1 MQASRRLAAYYF
13 FYFAFIGAFNPYF
26 GLYLK
31 SLEFSAWQ
39 VGLVMSQMQLM
50 RMVTPWIWGPWQRN
64 PWSELRVVRYAAL
77 ASVVTFSGLLFWRE
91 FEAVLANMAIMAF
104 FWSAALPAVEAITV
118 RQLAH
123 EPEQYGRIRMWGS
136 VGFVIAVMAV
146 GALLDRAPVSVAVW
160 LPWLLVVAVWGT
172 TGLLSLGDDSCERT
186 ERADIGR
193 MMLRPQVSGLLL
205 ACFLMS
211 IAHAAFYVFYAIYLV
226 ANGYSPFVVGMLF
239 TLGVL
244 AEIVVFWRMPSV
256 LVRFS
261 LRAVLLT
268 SFACVALRFVL
279 VGWRVQDVALMVFAQ
294 LLHGMTFGAYHAAA
308 MASLSRF
315 FPGRAQIAG
324 QAWYGAVSF
333 GAGGL
338 VGGIAAGAT
347 WDVIGPAWTF
357 TWSAGAGLLGF
368 CVLWLAWPS
377 SPERGSAG

>member
-1 MQASRRLAAYYF
+1 MQASQRLAAYYF
-13 FYFAFIGAFNPYF
+13 CHFAFIGAFNPYF

-50 RMVTPWIWGPWQRN
+50 RIVTPWVWGPGRR
-64 PWSELRVVRYAAL
+64 STRGELRVLRFAAL
-77 ASVVTFSGLLFWRE
+77 ASLVAFSGLLFWRE
-91 FEAVLANMAIMAF
+91 FAAVLANMAVMAF

-123 EPEQYGRIRMWGS
+123 EPEQYGRIRLWGS

-172 TGLLSLGDDSCERT
+172 TCLLSPGEDAGVHSERT
-186 ERADIGR
+186 EVGR
-193 MMLRPQVSGLLL
+193 MLLRPQVSGLLL

-226 ANGYSPFVVGMLF
+226 ANGYSPFVVGGLF
-239 TLGVL
+239 TLGVV
-244 AEIVVFWRMPSV
+244 AEIVAFWRMPSI
-256 LVRFS
+256 LARFS
-261 LRAVLLT
+261 LRSVLLA
-268 SFACVALRFVL
+268 SFLCVALRFVL
-279 VGWRVQDVALMVFAQ
+279 VGWRVQDVVLMVFAQ

-315 FPGRAQIAG
+315 FPGRAQVAG

-338 VGGIAAGAT
+338 VGGLAAGAT
-347 WDVIGPAWTF
+347 WDVIGPAWTY

-377 SPERGSAG
+377 SPERSNSG